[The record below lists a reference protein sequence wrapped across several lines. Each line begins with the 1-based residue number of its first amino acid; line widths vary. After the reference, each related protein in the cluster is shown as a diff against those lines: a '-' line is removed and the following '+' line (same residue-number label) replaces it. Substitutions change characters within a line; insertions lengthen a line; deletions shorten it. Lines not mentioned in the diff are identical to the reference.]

1 MCPTT
6 CAWLHTCPTP
16 AAPPPPHPP
25 THTPPPPHT
34 YTPIH
39 PPTHPP
45 THPCCAAVPASRP
58 VHQFLLWFRALVHR
72 LAALVLAGFALSYR
86 LVALFAL
93 AKDQSTKSAELAPAG
108 GARRASTGATAALR
122 RRSSCSSAEGGC
134 SSGSMGL
141 LHSSAGTCCSLE
153 ARLAGPSTRRR
164 HLAGPSPQTRSTPG
178 RGGSRRPVQPSPL
191 IPFQKQNH
199 APPPLSPSTLP
210 GVPSI

>member
-16 AAPPPPHPP
+16 AAPPPPP
-25 THTPPPPHT
+25 THTHT
-34 YTPIH
+34 TTTTHIHTH

-45 THPCCAAVPASRP
+45 TRAALQSLP
-58 VHQFLLWFRALVHR
+58 VDQFINSYFGFEHSFIGW
-72 LAALVLAGFALSYR
+72 AALVLAGFALSYR